1 MENLNLYE
9 NFKSVPDVAKK
20 TIPAGRLKGMT
31 DINPMWRIKSL
42 TEQFGPC
49 GIGWKYTIKDQR
61 LEKGANEEIAAFV
74 TIDLFYLYEGK
85 WSEAIPGVGGS
96 SFVAKEKNGMY
107 QSDECFKMALTDA
120 IGIACKALGMA
131 ADVYFQKDRTKYD
144 QTPPAQIPKPG
155 EEVTPELAK
164 LLSDVAM
171 CTTTDELKELWV
183 SNPDFHNSSIL
194 KQTINKLKE
203 TL

>member
-1 MENLNLYE
+1 E
-9 NFKSVPDVAKK
+9 
-20 TIPAGRLKGMT
+20 R
-31 DINPMWRIKSL
+31 
-42 TEQFGPC
+42 FGPC

-144 QTPPAQIPKPG
+144 QTPPDQIPKPAEKG
-155 EEVTPELAK
+155 PKVTPELAK